1 MSAFHRGFFFLK
13 DSVPTTHQLI
23 IYAYYLLSKES
34 SFTSYTQISRSKIM
48 HSSNKEHSKV
58 IFLFSPTHISKKL
71 DKCLHAAVCYS
82 YRQKYHLSFYWEKHN
97 LSLQQFIFCI
107 SYFKVINPSWSS
119 FIIFSI
125 FFFFGLPGCN

>member
-1 MSAFHRGFFFLK
+1 
-13 DSVPTTHQLI
+13 
-23 IYAYYLLSKES
+23 
-34 SFTSYTQISRSKIM
+34 M

-107 SYFKVINPSWSS
+107 LYFKVINPGWSS

-125 FFFFGLPGCN
+125 FFFLVSLDAVLGKNLRYCCGPLPTHCGQCSTKATIASTWYCT